1 MSLYLR
7 LILEKETAYN
17 NHKDKNSKSIHVD
30 KCKNVIPLIIT
41 RKGLSEII
49 IYIRTEFLT

>member
-7 LILEKETAYN
+7 LILDKETAYN
-17 NHKDKNSKSIHVD
+17 NHKDKTSKSIHVGN
-30 KCKNVIPLIIT
+30 CKSVIPLINT